1 MTLPVPEIRMRV
13 SKYLPEKLYGF
24 CMGDTGAE
32 VFFHLA
38 VFHPGQDIAP
48 TRCGR
53 CPGPP
58 HCPSDLVAP
67 PPILG
72 EEVLVTYEATGD
84 SSKAPRATR
93 VVRVTPAVM
102 LVGTVESFDHVRRYG
117 FVQGTDQVSYHL
129 HQSEIVEGRL
139 PLVGSQL
146 TFFAGLREGR
156 PRACHVRVCR

>member
-1 MTLPVPEIRMRV
+1 MPEVRMRV

-24 CMGDTGAE
+24 CQDGAGSE

-38 VFHPGQDIAP
+38 NFHPGQDITP
-48 TRCGR
+48 TKCSR

-58 HCPSDLVAP
+58 HCGVTSLAP

-72 EEVLVTYEATGD
+72 EEVEVTYEADDT
-84 SSKAPRATR
+84 KRAPRASR
-93 VVRVTPAVM
+93 VARCTVPV
-102 LVGTVESFDHVRRYG
+102 LLLGIVESFDPVRRYG

-139 PLVGSQL
+139 PLAGNQT
-146 TFFAGLREGR
+146 TFFAGVREGR